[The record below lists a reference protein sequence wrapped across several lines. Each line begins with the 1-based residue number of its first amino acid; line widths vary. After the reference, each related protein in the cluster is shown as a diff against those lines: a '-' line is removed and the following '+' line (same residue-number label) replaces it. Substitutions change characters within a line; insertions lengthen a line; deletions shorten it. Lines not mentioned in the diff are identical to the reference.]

1 MSTIINAGRIAP
13 IPKGLYNASTQ
24 YAKLDI
30 VTYSNESYICKQA
43 CKGIAPTD
51 GDYWQQLAGAAGG
64 GKSIVSVTLTSSV
77 GLVDTYTI
85 TYTDATTSTFTVTNG
100 KDGTDGTDGRGIISI
115 AKTAS
120 HGLIDTYT
128 ITYTDR
134 TTSTYQVKNGANGAA
149 GRGISSITKT
159 GTSGLVDTYTI
170 TYSDATTS
178 TFNVTNGAQGE
189 PGATIS
195 SVEKT
200 ATAGKVDTYTITMT
214 DGSTFTFQVTNGM
227 DGVDLGLA
235 TIVDDLTTGGTTNV
249 LSAEQGK
256 RLKQITDGI
265 VASGLDEYTT
275 NSEVKVVDDI
285 STATSKWSGP
295 NNVHINGAP
304 VDAFF
309 SKDGIVTSVTFQTK
323 KISGIDPGKTV
334 TFKAWNKDAGTV
346 RVLGSL
352 ESTALDTIET
362 FAVSWQMYAGE
373 YLMVYGNISCTGATG
388 DVYNTYK
395 VDYNEATGVVTSVSF
410 VYKQKIGLHYTYNT
424 TYEDVPSLLSLDS
437 PTLFEKSRV
446 FTIRQFGVLSPTP
459 GKDTNLQF
467 DKASKVDRDC
477 ILWSVKVNKST
488 TGTSNVYA
496 FNLSTMKR
504 RVLATFTPSVAGIY
518 EIPVNQPVYKDE
530 YVAVSCAAI
539 SVSSGYG
546 YAYTVD
552 ANNNLLTISNGGRT
566 ENVGSVYT
574 FLLDYAPS
582 FATNHYMYGAGL
594 SQGANIAIF
603 GGSFSINGSR
613 YVKTIYDN
621 ILQPKA
627 ITHYGVGGCG
637 FINGTTPIPTQ
648 IDNAIAS
655 GVMYDTWILWA
666 STNDCGQPVG
676 QPTDAAGT
684 TSQAA
689 AMRLCINKIYAY
701 NPYAKIV
708 VFGSARAFSQAK
720 FNEQNGQLHQLAQG
734 QKAFCEYW
742 DIPYLDQWE
751 GIGINTINFAVFFD
765 ADQLHWNDRGYEL
778 ACHRQ
783 AQFLKNLV

>member
-1 MSTIINAGRIAP
+1 MPSSTSIPIIVQGNTFSLA
-13 IPKGLYNASTQ
+13 IPLQIYVISGSSMVLQDYTP
-24 YAKLDI
+24 D
-30 VTYSNESYICKQA
+30 
-43 CKGIAPTD
+43 PTD
-51 GDYWQQLAGAAGG
+51 VVTIQLKGDRRQYTYTPTIQGNTAFIDLSGNEMADNYGVVVSIVKENGQRLRSFRTDQFFIVESSDDLTPADIIQGLEENVIYLNSQAFVAGADGRG
-64 GKSIVSVTLTSSV
+64 IESIVKTSTAGLVDTYTIAYTDATTSTFDVTNGAQGADGAQGQDGVGITSIAKTATV

-85 TYTDATTSTFTVTNG
+85 TLSNGTTS
-100 KDGTDGTDGRGIISI
+100 
-115 AKTAS
+115 
-120 HGLIDTYT
+120 
-128 ITYTDR
+128 
-134 TTSTYQVKNGANGAA
+134 
-149 GRGISSITKT
+149 
-159 GTSGLVDTYTI
+159 
-170 TYSDATTS
+170 
-178 TFNVTNGAQGE
+178 
-189 PGATIS
+189 
-195 SVEKT
+195 
-200 ATAGKVDTYTITMT
+200 
-214 DGSTFTFQVTNGM
+214 TFQVTNGR

-256 RLKQITDGI
+256 HLKQVTDGI
-265 VASGLDEYTT
+265 VASGFDEYTT
-275 NSEVKVVDDI
+275 NSEVKVVDDL
-285 STATSKWSGP
+285 STATAKWSGP
-295 NNVHINGAP
+295 NNIHINGAP
-304 VDAFF
+304 ADAFF

-323 KISGIDPGKTV
+323 RISGIDPSKVV
-334 TFKAWNKDAGTV
+334 TFKAWNKDAGMV

-352 ESTALDTIET
+352 ESSALDTIET

-373 YLMVYGNISCTGATG
+373 YLMVYGNISCTSPTG

-395 VDYNEATGVVTSVSF
+395 VDYNEQTGVVTSVSF
-410 VYKQKIGLHYTYNT
+410 VYKHKIGLHYTYNT

-437 PTLFEKSRV
+437 TALFDKSRM
-446 FTIRQFGVLSPTP
+446 FTIRQFGVLSSTA
-459 GKDTNLQF
+459 GRDTNLQF

-477 ILWSVKVNKST
+477 ILWSVRVNKST
-488 TGTSNVYA
+488 TGTSEVYA

-621 ILQPKA
+621 IVQPKT
-627 ITHYGVGGCG
+627 ITHYGVGACG
-637 FINGTTPIPTQ
+637 FIAGTTPIPTQ

-655 GVMYDTWILWA
+655 GVMYDTWILWC

-689 AMRLCINKIYAY
+689 AMRLCIDKIYAY
-701 NPYAKIV
+701 NKYAKIV

-720 FNEQNGQLHQLAQG
+720 FNEQNGQLHQLVQG

-742 DIPYLDQWE
+742 DIPYLDQWS
-751 GIGINTINFAVFFD
+751 GLGINSINYAKFFD

-783 AQFLKNLV
+783 AQFLINLV

>member
-1 MSTIINAGRIAP
+1 MPSSTSIPIIVQGNSFSLA
-13 IPKGLYNASTQ
+13 IPLQIYVISEGSMVLQDYTP
-24 YAKLDI
+24 D
-30 VTYSNESYICKQA
+30 
-43 CKGIAPTD
+43 PTD
-51 GDYWQQLAGAAGG
+51 QVSIQLKGSRRQYTYVPTVTGNTAFIDLSGNEMADNYGVVVSIVKENGQRLRSFRTDQFFIVESSDDLTPDDIIEGLENNVIYLNSQAFVAGA
-64 GKSIVSVTLTSSV
+64 
-77 GLVDTYTI
+77 
-85 TYTDATTSTFTVTNG
+85 
-100 KDGTDGTDGRGIISI
+100 DGRGIDSI
-115 AKTAS
+115 
-120 HGLIDTYT
+120 
-128 ITYTDR
+128 
-134 TTSTYQVKNGANGAA
+134 V
-149 GRGISSITKT
+149 KT

-170 TYSDATTS
+170 TYSDNTTS
-178 TFNVTNGAQGE
+178 TFNVTNGAQGAD
-189 PGATIS
+189 GAQGQDGVGITSIA
-195 SVEKT
+195 KT
-200 ATAGKVDTYTITMT
+200 ATVGLVDTYTITLSNGQT
-214 DGSTFTFQVTNGM
+214 STFEVTNGQ

-265 VASGLDEYTT
+265 VASGFDEYTT

-285 STATSKWSGP
+285 STTTDRWQQ
-295 NNVHINGAP
+295 INGAP
-304 VDAFF
+304 AVAFF

-323 KISGIDPGKTV
+323 KISNQDLSKTI
-334 TFKAWNKDAGTV
+334 TFKGWNKDAGTV

-352 ESTALDTIET
+352 ESSDFDTIET

-373 YLMVYGNISCTGATG
+373 YLMVYGNISCTSPTG

-395 VDYNEATGVVTSVSF
+395 VVYNEQTGAVTSVSF
-410 VYKQKIGLHYTYNT
+410 VYKHKIGLHYTYDT
-424 TYEDVPSLLSLDS
+424 TYEDVPSLTSLDS
-437 PTLFEKSRV
+437 TALFEKSRM
-446 FTIRQFGVLSPTP
+446 FTIRQFGVLSSAG

-488 TGTSNVYA
+488 TGTSEVYA

-518 EIPVNQPVYKDE
+518 EISVNQPVYKDE

-594 SQGANIAIF
+594 SQGSNIAIF
-603 GGSFSINGSR
+603 GGSFSINGTR

-621 ILQPKA
+621 IVQPKA

-637 FINGTTPIPTQ
+637 FINGTTPVPTQ

-720 FNEQNGQLHQLAQG
+720 FNEQNGQLHQLVQG